1 MRAHALL
8 SRTSLIASA
17 IISLTAVPA
26 FAQDSAGTTA
36 SEDEGA
42 IVVTARR
49 REENLVDVPIAIS
62 AISGDQLAAKGA
74 MDITALAETV
84 PNVTLEASRATNS
97 TLSAFIRGVG

>member
-62 AISGDQLAAKGA
+62 AISGNA
-74 MDITALAETV
+74 
-84 PNVTLEASRATNS
+84 PSSPSASPQS
-97 TLSAFIRGVG
+97 LSSRMPGLSMRRIPESRR

>member
-74 MDITALAETV
+74 MDITAKDSGCRGAGGRF
-84 PNVTLEASRATNS
+84 AAWIS
-97 TLSAFIRGVG
+97 TAGRS

>member
-49 REENLVDVPIAIS
+49 REENLVECRSRSRRSRAIS
-62 AISGDQLAAKGA
+62 SPPRVRW
-74 MDITALAETV
+74 TSPPWPRPFPT
-84 PNVTLEASRATNS
+84 
-97 TLSAFIRGVG
+97 